1 MRMPSAFLATV
12 LFSVSGTVAVAQLPV
27 PAPKPIVGARMP
39 ALSPDGRQIAFVYRG
54 DVWIADA
61 AGGRAVSLTRHLEMD
76 AYPQFS
82 PDGRWISFS
91 SLRTGN
97 WDIFIVPASGGA
109 PRRLTWHSGTD
120 IAYGWSPDGKSLLFA
135 SRRDTGDVELL
146 ALDVASLRITKLAQ
160 DYTSI
165 DYPSFSP
172 DGKLVVFGHRGL
184 FHWTRPRYHGS
195 GAAQLGLLDTATH
208 KQRDLTDNGRQH
220 LWPRF
225 MPDGRRILT
234 VTYGQ
239 VSPSSPRLDQPPAKL
254 VDSPERTPN
263 LWLFTLDGK
272 GRQITR
278 FVGGSVRWPAVSART
293 GDIAFEYG
301 PDLWLLKAGEKDPKP
316 IVLTAS
322 DDDAQNQVRRETLT
336 SGVTEAEPSPDG
348 KLYAFGLRGDIWTIA
363 MEKPKGAA
371 GKPAEIA
378 RRLTDW
384 EGEDSDFLWSADGKK
399 LYYRSDRDFVTRVFE
414 LDVETGA
421 SRQLWSR
428 SQDADQLHLSPDGK
442 VLAFWVGGPDAG
454 LMAITLAT
462 GEVRRLFAM
471 PDRSRNW
478 QEGGDFSWSP
488 DLQWLAV
495 CVREVNGPWNIWVAP
510 TAGGQP
516 VNVTRLN
523 AWHGM
528 PRWTPDGKYLL
539 FQSDRDGAGLYAVS
553 LRRDD
558 APPGETDLK
567 YEKPKDPVKVAIDF
581 DGITR
586 RIRRLSGQYPSG
598 DLTVSSEGVTYFISE
613 GDIWS
618 VSYDG
623 KETKRLTT
631 GGGHGAL
638 RISTDAKRAYF
649 VRNGELTLMKL
660 DANNA
665 VEKVTFTA
673 DLERD
678 TRAERR
684 AAFTQFW
691 SAYNRRF
698 YDPNFHGRDWEA
710 IRKRYE
716 PMLESVETRHEFASL
731 LQMMVGELEASHSE
745 VGPAPGGVPSSST
758 AHMGFT
764 IDYTHPGPGI
774 RVERVPAGAPAS
786 FEKTL
791 IRPGEYVMAI
801 DGKDVAPG
809 EDLYRLL
816 NDRAGRSVEFTVSTK
831 PSREGARAVRYSL
844 LNYGEWSSLLYR
856 NRTERL
862 RQYVEQKSG
871 GKVSYV
877 HIAGMGWSNQTVLD
891 RELYEFSLGKQAMI
905 IDVRF
910 NGGGNISDNI
920 INWLE
925 RRRHGWYRG
934 RDNEPEPAPGRAWEK
949 PTIVLM
955 NEHSFSNAEMFP
967 YAMRARG
974 LARLV
979 GMPTPG
985 YVIWTGGLPLV
996 DGTSGRMPGSGVYRL
1011 DGSNMENQGEQ
1022 PDVQVP
1028 LTTEDWLSERDPQL
1042 DKAIEMLL
1050 AGAPAK

>member
-1 MRMPSAFLATV
+1 MLRAIFALSCAVLAFPHH
-12 LFSVSGTVAVAQLPV
+12 VAHAQLPIPQPRPV
-27 PAPKPIVGARMP
+27 AGARLP
-39 ALSPDGRQIAFVYRG
+39 ALSPDGKLLAFVYRG
-54 DVWIADA
+54 DIWVADA
-61 AGGRAVSLTRHLEMD
+61 GGGRSTPLTRHLEMD
-76 AYPQFS
+76 SFPLFS
-82 PDGRWISFS
+82 PDGRWIAFS

-97 WDIFIVPASGGA
+97 WDIFIVPAGGGA
-109 PRRLTWHSGTD
+109 PRRLTWHSGSD
-120 IAYGWSPDGKSLLFA
+120 IAHGWSPDGRSVLFS

-146 ALDVASLRITKLAQ
+146 ALDVASLRLRKLAQ
-160 DYTSI
+160 DYANI
-165 DYPSFSP
+165 DYPSYSP
-172 DGKLVVFGHRGL
+172 DGTHVVYGHRGL

-195 GAAQLGLLDTATH
+195 GAAQLGLLEVASG
-208 KQRDLTDNGRQH
+208 RRRNLTDNGRQH

-225 MPDGRRILT
+225 MPDGRQVLT
-234 VTYGQ
+234 VTYGE
-239 VSPSSPRLDQPPAKL
+239 VSPSSPHLGRDPVRL

-263 LWLFTLDGK
+263 LWLFNLEGR
-272 GRQITR
+272 GRQLTR
-278 FVGGSVRWPAVSART
+278 FTGGSVRAPSVAKRT

-301 PDLWLLKAGEKDPKP
+301 ADLWMLRAGTSEPKT
-316 IVLTAS
+316 IVLFAS

-348 KLYAFGLRGDIWTIA
+348 KTYAFGLRGDIWTIA
-363 MEKPKGAA
+363 MEKPKGVA
-371 GKPAEIA
+371 GRPAEIA

-384 EGEDSDFLWSADGKK
+384 EGDDSDFLWSADSKK
-399 LYYRSDRDFVTRVFE
+399 LYYRSDREFVTRVFE
-414 LDVETGA
+414 VDIA
-421 SRQLWSR
+421 SGESRAIWSR
-428 SQDADQLHLSPDGK
+428 PQDAGQLNLSPDGK
-442 VLAFWVGGPDAG
+442 VLAFWVGGPEGG

-462 GEVRRLFAM
+462 GETRRLIAM
-471 PDRSRNW
+471 PDRARNW
-478 QEGGDFSWSP
+478 QNGGDVSWSP
-488 DLQWLAV
+488 DMRWLAV
-495 CVREVNGPWNIWVAP
+495 RVREVNGPWNVWILPADGG
-510 TAGGQP
+510 TA

-528 PRWTPDGKYLL
+528 PRWTPDGRFLL
-539 FQSDRDGAGLYAVS
+539 FQSDRDGAGLYSVS
-553 LRRDD
+553 LRAHD
-558 APPGETDLK
+558 APPGETDIRF
-567 YEKPKDPVKVAIDF
+567 EKPTAAVTVEIDF

-586 RIRRLSGQYPSG
+586 RIRRLSGQNPSA
-598 DLTVSSEGVTYFISE
+598 DLTVSSQGLIYFVSD
-613 GDIWS
+613 GDVWS

-623 KETKRLTT
+623 RETRRLTT

-638 RISTDAKRAYF
+638 RISADAKRAYF
-649 VRNGELTLMKL
+649 VRNGELHFMRL

-665 VEKVTFTA
+665 IEKVTFTA
-673 DLERD
+673 DFERD

-716 PMLESVETRHEFASL
+716 PMLESVETRNEFAAL
-731 LQMMVGELEASHSE
+731 LMMMVGELEASHTE

-764 IDYTHPGPGI
+764 LDHAHQGPGI
-774 RVERVPAGAPAS
+774 RIGRVPPGAPGS
-786 FEKTL
+786 FERTL
-791 IRPGEYVMAI
+791 LRPGEYVMAI
-801 DGKDVAPG
+801 DGRDVAPD
-809 EDLYRLL
+809 ENLYRLL
-816 NDRAGRSVEFTVSTK
+816 NDRAGRSVEFTVSAR

-844 LNYGEWSSLLYR
+844 LSYGEWSALLYR

-862 RQYVEQKSG
+862 RNYVEQKSNG
-871 GKVSYV
+871 RISYV
-877 HIAGMGWSNQTVLD
+877 HIAGMGGGNQATLD
-891 RELYEFSLGKQAMI
+891 RELYEYSLGKQAMI

-910 NGGGNISDNI
+910 NGGGNISDTL

-934 RDNEPEPAPGRAWEK
+934 RDDEPEPAPGRAWER

-955 NEHSFSNAEMFP
+955 NEHSMSNAEMFP

-996 DGTSGRMPGSGVYRL
+996 DGTSGRMPGSGVFRL
-1011 DGSNMENQGEQ
+1011 DGSPMENLGER
-1022 PDVQVP
+1022 PDVMVP
-1028 LTTEDWLSERDPQL
+1028 MSAEDWLAERDPQL

-1050 AGAPAK
+1050 AGG